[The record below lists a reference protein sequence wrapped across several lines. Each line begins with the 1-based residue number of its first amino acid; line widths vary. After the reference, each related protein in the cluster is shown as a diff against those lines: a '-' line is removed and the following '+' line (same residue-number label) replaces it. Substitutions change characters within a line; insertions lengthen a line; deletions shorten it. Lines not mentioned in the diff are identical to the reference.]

1 VSTESENGAQ
11 RALIAVEDSGPGVSD
26 ELRVRLSTDSVS
38 TKPFGLGLGLV
49 VCRDVAAAHGG
60 ELGIERSVA
69 LGGARFVIAL
79 PSRPAAAA
87 PTGNP

>member
-1 VSTESENGAQ
+1 VCTELDAGSL
-11 RALIAVEDSGPGVSD
+11 RALIAVEDSGPGVAD
-26 ELRVRLSTDSVS
+26 ELRERLKTDSLS

-60 ELGIERSVA
+60 ELGIERSAA
-69 LGGARFVIAL
+69 LGGARFVVAL
-79 PSRPAAAA
+79 PLQAAA